1 MREQINTIEEDKEWL
16 VNIVLLRIVF
26 AIKLTKRE
34 EM

>member
-26 AIKLTKRE
+26 VIKSTRRE

>member
-26 AIKLTKRE
+26 VIKLTKRE

>member
-26 AIKLTKRE
+26 AIKLAKRE